1 MSMHTFKSL
10 LQTSIT
16 IILLAALYFMAGKAG
31 LTFASLNASVTVIW
45 PPTGIALAALLL
57 FGYRVW
63 PGVFLAA
70 FLVNITTTDA
80 LWTSLGIASGNTLEA
95 LIGAYLTHRYAND
108 RHAFDRARDIVKF
121 AVLAGMV
128 STALSATVGVTSLSL
143 AGYAKWSD
151 YGFVWLTWWLG
162 DAGGALLVTPLLV
175 LWWLT
180 PRVEWTRHQTFEA
193 MFLLLM
199 LIAVGQIV
207 FGGWLPDAALNYPV
221 AYLFVPL
228 LAWSAYR
235 FGPRETATVSLL
247 MAGIAVWGTLHGFGP
262 FVGKTPNE
270 SLALLQ
276 SFMVVTA
283 VMALILAVI
292 VQERQ
297 RATAGQA
304 QLAAIVESSDDAIIG
319 KTVDGT
325 IVNWNVAAERIF
337 GYRAAEVLGKS
348 ITILLPE
355 DRLGE
360 EPRLLE
366 RLKYGERIQHFETI
380 RRRKDGSMIDVSLT
394 TSPIKDPR
402 GTTLGVSTIVRD
414 ISDRKQA
421 EKILERTNEELA
433 ARVRALE
440 QQSNQIMLLSQL
452 GEMLQASRTLEEVYT
467 IINSFA
473 PRLFRNEA
481 GFLGILSSPS
491 NLIETVVT
499 WHDPLAGKTDFRIEE
514 CWALR
519 RARLYTV
526 GESHAGPYCRHLDR
540 PFPASCLCVPI
551 MAEGETLGLLH
562 VQGASHPV
570 QQASSSK
577 DLLDASTQRMALAM
591 AQQIALAI
599 ANLKLRS
606 VLRSQAMRDPLT
618 GLFNR
623 RYLTELLE
631 LELRRAQRDH
641 QSVGIVMLDIDH
653 FKRVNDTFGHLAGDT
668 VLREIA
674 EMLKKKC
681 RSADI
686 LSRYGGEE
694 FMLIM
699 PSASLEYAMRRA
711 DALRDAVGSLQL
723 AFETRP
729 LGQITVSLG
738 VAVFPDHGPTSE
750 ALIQAADAALYRAKQ
765 GGRNQVI
772 AA

>member
-1 MSMHTFKSL
+1 MKTIKNIA
-10 LQTSIT
+10 QTALSIL
-16 IILLAALYFMAGKAG
+16 LLAALYFIAGRAG
-31 LTFASLNASVTVIW
+31 LTFASLNESVSIVW
-45 PPTGIALAALLL
+45 PPTGISLAALLL
-57 FGYRVW
+57 LGYRVW
-63 PGVFLAA
+63 PGIFLGA
-70 FLVNITTTDA
+70 FLVNITTTGS
-80 LWTSLGIASGNTLEA
+80 LWTSLAIASGNSLEA
-95 LIGAYLTHRYAND
+95 LTGAYLANRYAHGP
-108 RHAFDRARDIVKF
+108 HAFDRARDIVKF
-121 AVLAGMV
+121 AVMTGMV
-128 STALSATVGVTSLSL
+128 STIISATVGAASLSL
-143 AGYAKWSD
+143 GGYAAWPE

-162 DAGGALLVTPLLV
+162 DIGGALLVTPLLV
-175 LWWLT
+175 LWWLN
-180 PRVEWTRHQTFEA
+180 PRVEWNRSQTLEA

-199 LIAVGQIV
+199 LLLVGQTV

-235 FGPRETATVSLL
+235 FGPRETATLSLL
-247 MAGIAVWGTLHGFGP
+247 LSGIAIWGTLHGFGP

-276 SFMVVTA
+276 TFMVITA
-283 VMALILAVI
+283 VMALILAVF

-319 KTVDGT
+319 KTVDGM
-325 IVNWNVAAERIF
+325 IVNWNAAAERIF
-337 GYRAAEVLGKS
+337 GYSAEEAIGKP
-348 ITILLPE
+348 ITILLPA
-355 DRLGE
+355 DRPDQE
-360 EPRLLE
+360 LE
-366 RLKYGERIQHFETI
+366 RHTYGEHIQHFETV

-394 TSPIKDPR
+394 LSPIRDPR
-402 GTTLGVSTIVRD
+402 GVTIGVSAIVRD
-414 ISDRKQA
+414 ISERKQA
-421 EKILERTNEELA
+421 EKILERTNDELA
-433 ARVRALE
+433 GRVYALE
-440 QQSNQIMLLSQL
+440 QQSNQISLLSQL

-481 GFLGILSSPS
+481 GFLGIVSSPG

-526 GESHAGPYCRHLDR
+526 GESHAGPFCQHLDR

-562 VQGASHPV
+562 VQGAP
-570 QQASSSK
+570 QPAAAQASPRRDSLDSS
-577 DLLDASTQRMALAM
+577 SQRMALAM

-606 VLRSQAMRDPLT
+606 VLRSQAMKDSLT

-631 LELRRAQRDH
+631 LELRRAQRNQH
-641 QSVGIVMLDIDH
+641 SVGVVMLDIDY
-653 FKRVNDTFGHLAGDT
+653 FKRVNDTFGHLAGDM
-668 VLREIA
+668 VLREVA
-674 EMLKKKC
+674 EVLRTKC
-681 RSADI
+681 RSGDI
-686 LSRYGGEE
+686 VSRFGGEE
-694 FMLIM
+694 FMLVL
-699 PSASLEYAMRRA
+699 PSASLEYATRRA
-711 DALRDAVGSLQL
+711 DTLRDAVQCLPLS
-723 AFETRP
+723 FENRA

-738 VAVFPDHGPTSE
+738 VAVFPEHGMTSE
-750 ALIQAADAALYRAKQ
+750 ALIQAADSALYRAKQ

-772 AA
+772 TA